1 MRQTGSKNFLCLYGD
16 IFVMVR
22 KDNKSIFGKKEL
34 TRLASFAIIMIPLS
48 TYLLGT
54 KESPFYYSL
63 SMIGNESGHRMEF
76 ILWGIMTGL
85 FLTFFIERLYALKSF
100 DNPRAR
106 SLLISSLI
114 FLVLTVLIPYMQDLK
129 ILSKIHNI
137 TAAAFGICLT
147 ASLYLFIKY
156 LSERDHKLYHWSM
169 IMLNVIIVG
178 SLVLLF
184 LFGRTGIFELFFFFS
199 LSIFLGILNR
209 KLFRKKKNS

>member
-1 MRQTGSKNFLCLYGD
+1 MVKKN
-16 IFVMVR
+16 
-22 KDNKSIFGKKEL
+22 NHSIFEGKEL
-34 TRLASFAIIMIPLS
+34 TWLATFAIVMIPLS

-63 SMIGNESGHRMEF
+63 SMIGNKSGYRLEF

-106 SLLISSLI
+106 NLLISSLI
-114 FLVLTVLIPYMQDLK
+114 FLVLTVLIPYMKDLK

-169 IMLNVIIVG
+169 IMLYIIIGG
-178 SLVLLF
+178 SLGLLF
-184 LFGRTGIFELFFFFS
+184 LFGRTGVFELFFFFS

-209 KLFRKKKNS
+209 ELFRRKKNS